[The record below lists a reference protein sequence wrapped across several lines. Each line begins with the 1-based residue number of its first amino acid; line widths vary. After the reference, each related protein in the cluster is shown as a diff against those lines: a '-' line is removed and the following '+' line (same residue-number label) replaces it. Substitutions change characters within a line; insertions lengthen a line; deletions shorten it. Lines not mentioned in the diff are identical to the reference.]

1 MSMLSVRSAQWCK
14 QWSRLNWMSQVHL
27 EILHFCL
34 VNREL
39 LCAPTYY
46 MFLEEKRAYMLSEL
60 IPVHANICLYAVY
73 AQQIQGVEADSIK

>member
-1 MSMLSVRSAQWCK
+1 
-14 QWSRLNWMSQVHL
+14 
-27 EILHFCL
+27 
-34 VNREL
+34 
-39 LCAPTYY
+39 